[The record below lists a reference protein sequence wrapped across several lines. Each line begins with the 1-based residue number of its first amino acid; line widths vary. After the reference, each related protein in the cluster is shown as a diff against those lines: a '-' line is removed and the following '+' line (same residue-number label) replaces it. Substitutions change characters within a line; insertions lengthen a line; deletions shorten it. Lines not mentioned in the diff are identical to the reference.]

1 MPSKAEQTESTR
13 HALVTAARQLFAEH
27 GFAHTSTEAVVTLA
41 GVTRGALYHH
51 FADKTELFAAVYED
65 LERNL
70 VEDLH
75 ARMEPG
81 ASPLALLHLGI
92 EVFLDACL
100 DPAVRRVALLEGPT
114 VLGWRRWHDIQEAY
128 GFGLTRSVVQAAME
142 AGELRHL
149 SVDALA
155 HLLLGALVESA
166 MVLALADDPS
176 AARLELAEALHGVV
190 DALRS

>member
-1 MPSKAEQTESTR
+1 MSSKTEQSESTR
-13 HALVTAARQLFAEH
+13 HALVAAARQLFAEH
-27 GFAHTSTEAVVTLA
+27 GFTHTPTEAVVALA

-65 LERNL
+65 LEQTL
-70 VEDLH
+70 VEDLA

-100 DPAVRRVALLEGPT
+100 DPAVRRVTLLEGPT
-114 VLGWRRWHDIQEAY
+114 VLGWRRWHDIQELY
-128 GFGLTRSVVQAAME
+128 GLGLTRRVLQAAME
-142 AGELRHL
+142 AGELRPF
-149 SVDALA
+149 SVDPLA

-166 MVLALADDPS
+166 MVLALADDT
-176 AARLELAEALHGVV
+176 AVARGEMAEALHGVV
-190 DALRS
+190 DALRP